1 MIINGFNF
9 VCCISFLKNKL
20 LCFIASLTRKASFA
34 REKYDTAVF
43 LWNKEYFYMISK
55 FLLNAFNMR
64 VGEENVS
71 NNSGLYSFIQRNIG
85 DWSYSHVSCPKY
97 KVKSDA
103 VFPWALFGL

>member
-1 MIINGFNF
+1 
-9 VCCISFLKNKL
+9 
-20 LCFIASLTRKASFA
+20 
-34 REKYDTAVF
+34 
-43 LWNKEYFYMISK
+43 MISK

-71 NNSGLYSFIQRNIG
+71 NNSGLYSFIQQNIG

-103 VFPWALFGL
+103 VFP